1 MCVSAAARVVHS
13 YLTVNTRLWQNM
25 LKAIYFIKSKAEGR
39 EAAGS
44 GNREPAEKSFQ
55 KPFQD
60 PFQVSSRIP
69 SQIPFLTAESER
81 AVQIFRSEGFGSGI
95 LEMEEGEASP
105 RLPEGVE
112 PEDVLFLC
120 DDGSLLRRL
129 REGGLYAAGYLHS
142 GNAGEKFPGA
152 DYIIQEPDLVD
163 PDSYVKI
170 YEREAGLPWTIL
182 RTPRLLV
189 REFTEDDLD
198 SIYSL
203 YDEQAGRFLEP
214 PGEDRDHERAVLKA
228 YIERIYRLYGFGHWA
243 VIAAGDCGPVSS
255 GSVIGRI
262 GFSAITADQE
272 REAAGLGITGLDADF
287 GFLLARQCRGRG
299 IAFEACSALLRY
311 GFEELGFVRV
321 RADAREENEASLR
334 LLGRLGFTEAGRI
347 SGRRIFFYEKLCK
360 KYT

>member
-1 MCVSAAARVVHS
+1 MPPAICIPEMPERNSRAR
-13 YLTVNTRLWQNM
+13 N
-25 LKAIYFIKSKAEGR
+25 
-39 EAAGS
+39 
-44 GNREPAEKSFQ
+44 
-55 KPFQD
+55 
-60 PFQVSSRIP
+60 
-69 SQIPFLTAESER
+69 
-81 AVQIFRSEGFGSGI
+81 
-95 LEMEEGEASP
+95 
-105 RLPEGVE
+105 
-112 PEDVLFLC
+112 
-120 DDGSLLRRL
+120 
-129 REGGLYAAGYLHS
+129 
-142 GNAGEKFPGA
+142 
-152 DYIIQEPDLVD
+152 

-272 REAAGLGITGLDADF
+272 REAAGLGVTGLDADF
-287 GFLLARQCRGRG
+287 GFLLARPCRGRG

-334 LLGRLGFTEAGRI
+334 LLGRLGFTEAGRA
-347 SGRRIFFYEKLCK
+347 SGRRIFFCEKLCEK
-360 KYT
+360 CT